1 MVEKG
6 LFCGTN
12 KPKDPANLTD
22 LEKEHIPVIN
32 CPDEA
37 QAGTPFQLSI
47 NVGQIPHVMEEAHF
61 IQWIDLYSGASFYA
75 RFELTPVFTRPEVT
89 ITLVKGSKHTTAKF
103 RVITRC
109 NLHGQWEAQKEVRI
123 VQ

>member
-1 MVEKG
+1 MI
-6 LFCGTN
+6 
-12 KPKDPANLTD
+12 D
-22 LEKEHIPVIN
+22 

-47 NVGQIPHVMEEAHF
+47 KVGEIPHVMEEAHF
-61 IQWIDLYSGASFYA
+61 VQWIDLYSGSNFYA

-89 ITLVKGSKHTTAKF
+89 ITLLKGSKHTTAKF
-103 RVITRC
+103 RVLARC

-123 VQ
+123 V